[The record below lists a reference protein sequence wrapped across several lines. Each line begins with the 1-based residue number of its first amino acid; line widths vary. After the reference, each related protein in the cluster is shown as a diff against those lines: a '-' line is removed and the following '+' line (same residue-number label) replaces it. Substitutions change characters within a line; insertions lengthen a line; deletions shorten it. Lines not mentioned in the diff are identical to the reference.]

1 MIKSMPLRKI
11 LNKQSKTILS
21 AGFILAIAALSSRV
35 LGLIRDKL
43 IAHKFGASS
52 ATDIYYSAFRVPDLV
67 FNIIILST
75 ISAGFIP
82 ILTQYLRAGDNN
94 RKAWQLV
101 NNLLNTIILALIII
115 LPIMALT
122 ADFWVG
128 FLVPGFNVEARQIT
142 INLTRIMFLSPFL
155 FALSNVFGSVL
166 RVFRRFFVWAL
177 CPIFYNLGII
187 IGIIFFV
194 PIWGLYGLAFGVLL
208 GAFAHFAIQ
217 IPAIIH
223 IKYKYRFFIDL
234 KNQGLQKIL
243 KLMLPRALGIS
254 VFQVNFLAI
263 TVIASLLAEGSISA
277 FTFANNLQGVPIG
290 IFGVSF
296 AVAAFPMLSRFAARG
311 EKQKFINT
319 FSKSFS
325 QILFFVIP
333 ASALMF
339 ILRAQIVRLIFGSGQ
354 FDWNDTITTFEC
366 LGFFAFGLIAQ
377 SSISLLARAF
387 YALENTLVPFLTG
400 LIGAII
406 NIVLG
411 IYFAQ
416 NMSMGIKGL
425 ALGFTIAG
433 IVNMVLLFFILRLK
447 LGSINDWFLFK
458 AVAKLSIA
466 SLAAGY
472 LAHKSL
478 YLADPFV
485 NTHTVFGLSIQTI
498 FAGFIGIIIY
508 FCLVWFFRVQE
519 MRNFIAAIKKKVN

>member
-1 MIKSMPLRKI
+1 MTLKRI
-11 LNKQSKTILS
+11 LNTQSKTILS
-21 AGFILAIAALSSRV
+21 AGFILAAAALSSRI
-35 LGLIRDKL
+35 LGLVRDKL
-43 IAHKFGASS
+43 IAHKFGASI
-52 ATDIYYSAFRVPDLV
+52 ATDIYYSAFRVPDLI

-82 ILTQYLRAGDNN
+82 ILTKYLHKKDNN
-94 RKAWQLV
+94 KQAWQIV
-101 NNLLNTIILALIII
+101 NNLTNAILLALVII
-115 LPIMALT
+115 LPIMIIT
-122 ADFWVG
+122 AGFWTK
-128 FLVPGFNVEARQIT
+128 FLVPGFDEPSRQMT
-142 INLTRIMFLSPFL
+142 INLTRIMFLSPLL
-155 FALSNVFGSVL
+155 FALSNIFGSVL
-166 RVFRRFFVWAL
+166 KVFRRFFVWAL
-177 CPIFYNLGII
+177 CPILYNLGII

-217 IPAIIH
+217 IPTLIH

-243 KLMLPRALGIS
+243 KLMLPRALGMS
-254 VFQVNFLAI
+254 VMQINLLAI
-263 TVIASLLAEGSISA
+263 TIIASTLAEGSISA

-311 EKQKFINT
+311 EKQKFIQT

-333 ASALMF
+333 AAALIF
-339 ILRAQIVRLIFGSGQ
+339 ILRAQIVRLIFGSGR

-366 LGFFAFGLIAQ
+366 LGYFAFGLTAQ
-377 SSISLLARAF
+377 ASISLLARAF

-400 LIGAII
+400 LAGAVL

-416 NMSMGIKGL
+416 NMGMGISGL
-425 ALGFTIAG
+425 ALGFTIAA
-433 IVNMVLLFFILRLK
+433 IFNMSVLSIILRVK
-447 LGSINDWFLFK
+447 LGSLDDWFLFK
-458 AVAKLSIA
+458 ANLKFSIA

-472 LAHKSL
+472 LAHKGL
-478 YLADPFV
+478 YLAEPFV
-485 NTHTVFGLSIQTI
+485 NTHTVLGLSIQTI
-498 FAGFIGIIIY
+498 FAGFIGLSVYLI
-508 FCLVWFFRVQE
+508 LAWVLRVQE
-519 MRNFIAAIKKKVN
+519 MRGFVRNVKRRIT